1 MSKDLSIFD
10 RRKFL
15 VAIAATLG
23 FTYTASFV
31 ADLLI
36 LQDKKE
42 FKDFKTEFT
51 DKESKTLEYLCSTI
65 ISPLTSEDIKLVWL
79 MLFHFYS
86 FEIQE
91 NIKPLLIRLNNSAKE
106 KYKADFVNLSP
117 NQSEDVLSD
126 FEKTLYLSYVRDES
140 YLAIKESTLFSYYSS
155 PRKDNEAI

>member
-1 MSKDLSIFD
+1 M
-10 RRKFL
+10 
-15 VAIAATLG
+15 AIAATLG
-23 FTYTASFV
+23 FSYTANFV

-42 FKDFKTEFT
+42 FKDFKAEFSG
-51 DKESKTLEYLCSTI
+51 KELKTLEYLCTTI
-65 ISPLTSEDIKLVWL
+65 ISPLTGEDIKLIWL

-86 FEIQE
+86 FDTQE
-91 NIKPLLIRLNNSAKE
+91 NIKPLLIRLNQTAEE